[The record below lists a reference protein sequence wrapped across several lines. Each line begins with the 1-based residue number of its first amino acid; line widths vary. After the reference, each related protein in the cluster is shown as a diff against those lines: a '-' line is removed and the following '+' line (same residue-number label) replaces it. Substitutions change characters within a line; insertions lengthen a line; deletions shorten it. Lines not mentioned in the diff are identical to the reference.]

1 VGDVVKTTCE
11 GACTS
16 RNGLRVRSL
25 TGQPSLSVEERDCK
39 CCTGIGDWEQ
49 QLVLCDKSGTQVV
62 EIMVYKMCGCLT
74 CSGASEPIPL
84 K

>member
-16 RNGLRVRSL
+16 GNGLRVRSL
-25 TGQPSLSVEERDCK
+25 TGEHSLFVEERDCK

-49 QLVLCDKSGTQVV
+49 QLVLCKKSGTQMV

-74 CSGASEPIPL
+74 CSDANEPEPL